1 MKDLTAAEQATRV
14 AAINFAY
21 VLEGYIDWI
30 PEDEDAIDETS
41 SCREENQAYY
51 NLEATIDSAVKELLT
66 AYKKYKNLEKERKE
80 IYNDLFGEEEAEEGE
95 EE

>member
-1 MKDLTAAEQATRV
+1 MKNLTTAEQATRA
-14 AAINFAY
+14 AAINFAH

-30 PEDEDAIDETS
+30 PEDEDAIDKTS

-51 NLEATIDSAVKELLT
+51 NLEATIDNAVKDLLT
-66 AYKKYKNLEKERKE
+66 AYKKYKESEKERE
-80 IYNDLFGEEEAEEGE
+80 ELYNELFGEEDE